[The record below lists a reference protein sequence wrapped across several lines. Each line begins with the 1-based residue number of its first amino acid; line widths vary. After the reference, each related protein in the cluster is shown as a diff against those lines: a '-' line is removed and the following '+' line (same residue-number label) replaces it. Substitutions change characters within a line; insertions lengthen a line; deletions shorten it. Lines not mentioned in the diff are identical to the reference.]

1 MGWSKRFRRSLT
13 EPIEPEP
20 MVAVEA
26 ATDAI
31 RGTECGD
38 PDDYPKCVGFEE
50 GKHAA
55 IDALV
60 DVAFQEGTD

>member
-1 MGWSKRFRRSLT
+1 
-13 EPIEPEP
+13 